1 MSEEVFNDE
10 LDDFNFDDEKEQR
23 PTFLT
28 VLIVLT
34 WISVG
39 LAVIG
44 ALNSLM
50 NSGASAD
57 QIEEGMAAF
66 DAFPNNDPNW
76 GGFMEDTKEFAMYS
90 LDNMFPIQLWTLVFY
105 LLEGFAALLMF
116 NLKKNGFWL
125 YVACQIGFLGIAYA
139 FYPSGNVM
147 TTISIVSNLVISL
160 LFVFLYGLNL
170 KHLTK

>member
-23 PTFLT
+23 PAFLT

-34 WISVG
+34 WIAVG

-44 ALNSLM
+44 SLNTLM
-50 NSGASAD
+50 NSGSSSD

-66 DAFPNNDPNW
+66 DAFPNNDPAW
-76 GGFMEDTKEFAMYS
+76 SGFIDDTREFLVYS
-90 LDNMFPIQLWTLVFY
+90 LDNMMSIQLWTLVFY
-105 LLEGFAALLMF
+105 LIEGFAALLMF

-125 YVACQIGFLGIAYA
+125 YLACQIGFLGITFA
-139 FYPSGNVM
+139 FYPSGNIM
-147 TTISIVSNLVISL
+147 TTLSIVTNLIVSL
-160 LFVFLYGLNL
+160 IFIFLYGLNL